1 MIGHYDVNDL
11 AYSGDNYPKGAT
23 ILHMLR
29 QIVDDDEKWRQILR
43 GLNKKFYHQTVTT
56 RQVEDY
62 IAEKSGLKLNFFWNQ
77 YLRTTQIPVFEYYFV
92 KGRLSYRWT
101 NAIENFDMP
110 LKVTINDEEEWLYP
124 KTTWQE
130 KEISLEQLSL
140 IVDRNFYVP
149 SFSSNSK

>member
-29 QIVDDDEKWRQILR
+29 QIVDDDEKWREILS
-43 GLNKKFYHQTVTT
+43 GLNKEFYHLTVTT
-56 RQVEDY
+56 QQVEDY
-62 IAEKSGLKLNFFWNQ
+62 IAEKSGLKLKSFWDQ

-92 KGRLSYRWT
+92 NGRLSYRWT

-110 LKVTINDEEEWLYP
+110 LKVSINDDEEWLYP
-124 KTTWQE
+124 KTEWQE
-130 KEISLEQLSL
+130 KEISSEQLSL

-149 SFSSNSK
+149 SFYSNSK